1 MLIAHGTLV
10 LVVDGA
16 KMAIFRN
23 RGTDIAPALDE
34 IETDHDYSPRTS
46 VQGSDKPGRSFQSG
60 NVGRSGYGE
69 ADLHQADE
77 DRFAIAA
84 VDRLAARAGADTALI
99 VIAPPHTL
107 GVLREHYP
115 APVRAQIVAEIDK
128 DYAGR
133 PGTDVAAMLAT
144 H

>member
-1 MLIAHGTLV
+1 MLVAHGTLV

-16 KMAIFRN
+16 KMAIYRN

-34 IETDHDYSPRTS
+34 VETDHSFSPRTS

-69 ADLHQADE
+69 SDLHQADE

-84 VDRLAARAGADTALI
+84 AARLAARAGADTPLI
-99 VIAPPHTL
+99 VVAPPHAL
-107 GVLREHYP
+107 GVLRKHYP
-115 APVRAQIVAEIDK
+115 ASVRAQIVAEIDK

-133 PGTDVAAMLAT
+133 PVADIAALLAT
-144 H
+144 N